1 MWYRSPLADLFSSL
15 PQGMNI
21 QMLGNMNGGMQNMF
35 LVLERWRRIG
45 GCESGSSFRKDVLFY
60 MLTAV
65 YHYYTIN
72 IRDVINT
79 SVSISYIYIP
89 IISLIIIFLF
99 RYTITMPSIYPH
111 SGGDPPEA
119 VAGCGWSR
127 ATTVWRLSALRGAQP
142 KRRLRC
148 GWSTLLDDRMVPP
161 SDVNVGL

>member
-15 PQGMNI
+15 SQGMNI

-45 GCESGSSFRKDVLFY
+45 GCESGSSFRKGALFY

-72 IRDVINT
+72 IRDVIDT
-79 SVSISYIYIP
+79 SMSISYIYIP
-89 IISLIIIFLF
+89 IISLYLCLGIPLLCHQYIHIQAEIRL
-99 RYTITMPSIYPH
+99 RQWQ
-111 SGGDPPEA
+111 A
-119 VAGCGWSR
+119 VAGQGQQQCGGCQPCVGPSR
-127 ATTVWRLSALRGAQP
+127 SGGWDAAGQP
-142 KRRLRC
+142 F
-148 GWSTLLDDRMVPP
+148 

>member
-1 MWYRSPLADLFSSL
+1 
-15 PQGMNI
+15 MNI

-79 SVSISYIYIP
+79 SVSISYIYIYIP